1 MKTNKSKNIF
11 KRFGAWLKERI
22 RKFFVML
29 KKNPQ
34 YIPLTMLC
42 ISFLEYS
49 LNLTSLSVTTN
60 RLMEPMVYSGFP
72 FSAENPFKLPMGLFQ
87 FVIMLMLILSFVC
100 MLNAFPKRQKPKI
113 PMILL
118 MLGIYGIV
126 IASDICYINC
136 ILVGL
141 TKANNFTDEIFA
153 TINTAYFTVLINIFL
168 VAATAILVIFEPLI
182 AKLLKKIKTSIEVEG
197 SGDIETIDIAD
208 EE

>member
-34 YIPLTMLC
+34 YIPLVMLC

-49 LNLTSLSVTTN
+49 LNLTSLSITTN
-60 RLMEPMVYSGFP
+60 YIMEPFKYSGFP
-72 FSAENPFKLPMGLFQ
+72 FSAEDPFKLPMGLFQ
-87 FVIMLMLILSFVC
+87 FVIMLFLILSFVC

-118 MLGIYGIV
+118 MLGLYAIV
-126 IASDICYINC
+126 IFSDICYMNC
-136 ILVGL
+136 ITTGL
-141 TKANNFTDEIFA
+141 NSNVTDELA
-153 TINTAYFTVLINIFL
+153 NTINTAYFTVFINIFL

>member
-11 KRFGAWLKERI
+11 KRFGAWLKERV

-34 YIPLTMLC
+34 YIPLVMLC

-49 LNLTSLSVTTN
+49 LNLTSLSITTN
-60 RLMEPMVYSGFP
+60 YLMEPVKYSGFP
-72 FSAENPFKLPMGLFQ
+72 FSAESPFKLPMGLFQ
-87 FVIMLMLILSFVC
+87 FVIMLMLMLSFVC
-100 MLNAFPKRQKPKI
+100 MLNAFPKRQKPKV

-126 IASDICYINC
+126 IGSDVCYMNC
-136 ILVGL
+136 ITVGL
-141 TKANNFTDEIFA
+141 TKSSNVTAELAN

-168 VAATAILVIFEPLI
+168 VAVTAVLVIFEPLI

-197 SGDIETIDIAD
+197 SGNIETIDIAD

>member
-1 MKTNKSKNIF
+1 MKTKKSQNIF
-11 KRFGAWLKERI
+11 KRFGAWLKERV

-34 YIPLTMLC
+34 YIPLAMLC

-49 LNLTSLSVTTN
+49 LNLTNLSITTN
-60 RLMEPMVYSGFP
+60 RLMEPVKYSGFP
-72 FSAENPFKLPMGLFQ
+72 FSAEDPFKLPMGLFQ
-87 FVIMLMLILSFVC
+87 FIIMLLLILSFVC

-113 PMILL
+113 PMVLL
-118 MLGIYGIV
+118 MLGLYGIV
-126 IASDICYINC
+126 IFSDVCYMQC
-136 ILVGL
+136 IVNGL
-141 TKANNFTDEIFA
+141 ARSSNLTNELAN
-153 TINTAYFTVLINIFL
+153 TINSAYFTVVINIFL
-168 VAATAILVIFEPLI
+168 VAATAILVILEPLI